1 MFVMDLLGKVEAEMD
16 SMVKTMGKHWTNQLG
31 PQKAKALACSNV
43 SSQEG
48 LNPLTSKEGQLRQC
62 LPPS

>member
-1 MFVMDLLGKVEAEMD
+1 MLVMDLLGKVEAEMD
-16 SMVKTMGKHWTNQLG
+16 STVKTMGKHWTNQLG

-48 LNPLTSKEGQLRQC
+48 LNP
-62 LPPS
+62 